1 MDNIDQNNI
10 EYIND
15 SKKNID
21 KFIYK
26 RNYRKAFGLLILVLE
41 NLDENDKIM
50 FIDYYSKKIIE
61 IGIVKFE

>member
-1 MDNIDQNNI
+1 MDSIDQNNI

-15 SKKNID
+15 SKINID
-21 KFIYK
+21 TFLYK
-26 RNYRKAFGLLILVLE
+26 RDYRKAFGLLILVLE